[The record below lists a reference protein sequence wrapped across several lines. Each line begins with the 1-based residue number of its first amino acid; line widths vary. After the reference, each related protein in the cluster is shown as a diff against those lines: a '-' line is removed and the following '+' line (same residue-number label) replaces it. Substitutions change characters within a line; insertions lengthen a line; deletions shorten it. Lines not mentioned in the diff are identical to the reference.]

1 MSAIE
6 TLRRPFCGTHFSLCN
21 HVDASL
27 VVMAQLRS
35 KPDFTAGVVIS
46 EDNRKVRAV
55 ELLVKSDNLY
65 ALQPSRGKTRKVSYH
80 ESGQSHYKV
89 GSSAPILPFVD
100 LPPRFLKESALSLTH
115 TRRRLFA
122 VSLENMQTLP
132 QYTGQPYDRKIEI
145 RLPNVDGLFVTEL
158 YLGSSTGQRWGYEAE
173 GYVETTISEHSFNG
187 AGYDFCVR
195 LAVLSSAVV
204 YRRAIDEQISAAWL
218 EAAVEL
224 GIKVVAP
231 YSLATSGGDSV
242 LYEAYVSE
250 FGSPNGTIGGSL
262 ARDDGNMRGLLGYF
276 SSDLSDRYRKY
287 DRDLFIETLKDWQ
300 WFGEEGKEP
309 PWYKGEPRT

>member
-1 MSAIE
+1 
-6 TLRRPFCGTHFSLCN
+6 
-21 HVDASL
+21 
-27 VVMAQLRS
+27 MAQLRS
-35 KPDFTAGVVIS
+35 KPDFTAGVVVS
-46 EDNRKVRAV
+46 DNKREVRAV
-55 ELLVKSDNLY
+55 ELLVKSHNLY

-100 LPPRFLKESALSLTH
+100 LPPRFLKESALPLTH

-122 VSLENMQTLP
+122 VSLENMPTLL
-132 QYTGQPYDRKIEI
+132 QYTGQPYDRKIGI

-158 YLGSSTGQRWGYEAE
+158 YLGSSTGQRWAYESE
-173 GYVETTISEHSFNG
+173 GYVETTISEHSFSG

-195 LAVLSSAVV
+195 LAVLSSTPV
-204 YRRAIDEQISAAWL
+204 YRRTINEEISAAWL
-218 EAAVEL
+218 DAAVDL

-231 YSLATSGGDSV
+231 FSLTTGGGDSV
-242 LYEAYVSE
+242 LYEAYLPE
-250 FGSPNGTIGGSL
+250 FGGPTGTIVGSL
-262 ARDDGNMRGLLGYF
+262 ARDDGNMRGLRGYY

-287 DRDLFIETLKDWQ
+287 NGDLFIETLKDWQ
-300 WFGEEGKEP
+300 WFGEKGKEP